1 MNAGVV
7 RFEEVSKRFR
17 RGRARRPLRD
27 RAVRLLRRLRHG
39 ADAVADDGAF
49 WALKDV
55 SFESR
60 RGEALGIIGPN
71 GAGKS
76 TALKLMARI
85 LRPDEGQVHVT
96 GRLAA
101 LIEVGAGFHGDLTG
115 RENVYLHGAILGMS
129 RRQVRAKFDDIV
141 SFAGVEAFI
150 DTPVKRYSSGMYARL
165 GFSVAA
171 HVEPD
176 VLLVDEVLSV
186 GDAMFRLRCVER
198 MHELLRGGAALVL
211 VTHHLD
217 QMHAVCSRAVVLEQ
231 GRVSCAGTTEDAAA
245 AYQRAMSRTKAA
257 HAPDAPT
264 GASAV
269 CGVEV
274 RSVRF
279 LDASG
284 RETICASPRQ
294 PLTVEVTLNVSAA
307 IPRCVLELNMR
318 RRVQENLLSF
328 NSGRSGRTFK
338 LQPGRHVV
346 ALNLD
351 RLSVCGGE
359 YFWNVRIWDGE
370 RATCEL
376 DTAFSTPLLVA
387 ADAVSTGQW
396 CVDHAWGHESVPTVD
411 LEAGMTRGSQI
422 EFQAGIAG
430 SGLCRAER

>member
-1 MNAGVV
+1 MSGSVV
-7 RFEEVSKRFR
+7 RFEGVSKRFR
-17 RGRARRPLRD
+17 RGSGARSVLTRLMRQ
-27 RAVRLLRRLRHG
+27 VRRRG
-39 ADAVADDGAF
+39 TAEAAEEAF
-49 WALKDV
+49 WALKEV
-55 SFESR
+55 SFEAR

-85 LRPDEGQVHVT
+85 LRPDEGQVHVS

-171 HVEPD
+171 HVDPD

-186 GDAMFRLRCVER
+186 GDAMFRLRCIER
-198 MHELLRGGAALVL
+198 MRELLRGGAALVL

-217 QMHAVCSRAVVLEQ
+217 QMHAVCSRAVVLEE
-231 GRVSCAGTTEDAAA
+231 GRVSCAGTTEEAAT
-245 AYQRAMSRTKAA
+245 AYLRAMSRTKAA
-257 HAPDAPT
+257 HAPDAST
-264 GASAV
+264 GASAAS
-269 CGVEV
+269 GVAV
-274 RSVRF
+274 DRVRF

-294 PLTVEVTLNVSAA
+294 PLTVEVTLNVTSV

-318 RRVQENLLSF
+318 RRVHENLLSF
-328 NSGRSGRTFK
+328 NSGRSGRTFD
-338 LQPGRHVV
+338 LRPGRHVI
-346 ALNLD
+346 ALHLD

-370 RATCEL
+370 RTTCEL

-387 ADAVSTGQW
+387 ADAISTGQW
-396 CVDHAWGHESVPTVD
+396 CVDHAWGYASASAVAR
-411 LEAGMTRGSQI
+411 EAGMTRGAEI

-430 SGLCRAER
+430 SDFHRVER